1 MARQSVEEIKDES
14 RGLYGKIVE
23 TLLSEE
29 SHFEDAEYQLLKF
42 HGTYQ
47 QDNRDSRKERRR
59 QKLDKEWSFMVRTK
73 MPSGTLTAEQYLA
86 HDKMA
91 DTLGNATMRLT
102 TRQGIQLHGILKGN
116 LRDTIRAI
124 SDCGLTTWGACGD
137 VVRNTMAP
145 AVPVHSS
152 AHTAALKLASEIS
165 QHFDAK
171 TSSYSSIWLDGE
183 KLEITNTK
191 EDTPVDEPIYGKL
204 YLPRKFKIG
213 IAIPPRND
221 VDLFTQDIGLV
232 LHKTDD
238 EVLGYSI
245 YVGGGFGMTHG
256 IKTTYP
262 SLAKPLFY
270 CDKENVAEACE
281 AIVKV
286 QRDHGD
292 RSDRKHARLKYLV
305 NEKGIEWFR
314 EKVCE
319 KISFPVEEVRKEN
332 FDTVAD
338 VLGWHEQGDGNTFLG
353 VYVAQGRIKNDETT
367 KNRSAFRKIIE
378 TINCPVRISPNANI
392 YFYNINKKDHQIVND
407 ILKDHDIEIGDNFT
421 RTRQMAH
428 ACVAMPTCGLALAE
442 SERVFNDLLSSIDQV
457 LHELELNK
465 DQILVRMTGCPN
477 GCARPYNAD
486 FAFVGRSPKKYA
498 MYVGG
503 SSAGNRLARLH
514 KKSVEYDLIPEEMR
528 ELLKHFVSNR
538 NQDEKFSEFWNRTQP
553 QNLETD
559 PLQFHLDNS
568 ER

>member
-1 MARQSVEEIKDES
+1 MARQSVEEIKEES
-14 RGLYGKIVE
+14 KGLYGKIVE

-29 SHFEDAEYQLLKF
+29 SHFEEAEYQLLKF

-47 QDNRDSRKERRR
+47 QDNRDSRRERRK

-91 DTLGNATMRLT
+91 DTLGNTTMRLT

-116 LRDTIRAI
+116 LRNTIRAI

-145 AVPVHSS
+145 AVPINSS
-152 AHTAALKLASEIS
+152 AHTAALELSSEIS
-165 QHFDAK
+165 EHFNAK
-171 TSSYSSIWLDGE
+171 TSSYSSIWLNGE
-183 KLEITNTK
+183 KLDLNATSEQ
-191 EDTPVDEPIYGKL
+191 TPISEPIYGKL

-232 LHKTDD
+232 LHEEEN

-270 CDKENVAEACE
+270 CDKENVAKACE

-292 RSDRKHARLKYLV
+292 RSDRRHARLKYLI
-305 NEKGIEWFR
+305 NEKGVEWFR
-314 EKVCE
+314 DKVCE
-319 KISFPVEEVRKEN
+319 IINFPVADIRKEN
-332 FDTVAD
+332 FNTVAD
-338 VLGWHEQGDGNTFLG
+338 VLGWQEQGDEKIFLG
-353 VYVAQGRIKNDETT
+353 VHVAQGRIKDDDNTR
-367 KNRSAFRKIIE
+367 NRSAFQKIIK
-378 TINCPVRISPNANI
+378 TINCPVRITPNANI
-392 YFYNINKKDHQIVND
+392 YFYDIDKENRQIVDD
-407 ILKDHDIEIGDNFT
+407 ILNDHDIKIGENFSSV
-421 RTRQMAH
+421 RQMAH

-442 SERVFNDLLSSIDQV
+442 SERVFSTLLDSIDDV
-457 LHELELNK
+457 LDELKLSK
-465 DQILVRMTGCPN
+465 DQILIRMTGCPN

-503 SSAGNRLARLH
+503 SSAGNRLAKLH
-514 KKSVEYDLIPEEMR
+514 KKSVEYDSIPDEIR
-528 ELLKHFVSNR
+528 KNLKSFVDGRFPN
-538 NQDEKFSEFWNRTQP
+538 ETFSEFWGRTH
-553 QNLETD
+553 LESLEPD
-559 PLQFHLDNS
+559 PLQFHVAES
-568 ER
+568 EQ